1 MQHLWFYLILI
12 NALALLLMRADK
24 QKARRRQWRIPE
36 ELLFGTALLGG
47 SAGAVLGMLLFA
59 HKTRKPLFSVGLPVV
74 LILHMGLLAWYL
86 S

>member
-1 MQHLWFYLILI
+1 MKHLWFYLILI

-36 ELLFGTALLGG
+36 ALLFGAALLGG
-47 SAGAVLGMLLFA
+47 SAGGVLGMLLFA
-59 HKTRKPLFSVGLPVV
+59 HKTRKPLFSIGLPVL
-74 LILHMGLLAWYL
+74 LILHIGLLAWQL

>member
-36 ELLFGTALLGG
+36 ALLFGTALLGG

-74 LILHMGLLAWYL
+74 LILHIGLLAWCL